1 MTLAM
6 ATSNAMMNGLARS
19 VDMMQDDQLQ
29 TPDEQIPPTFFCRAL
44 YDYQSQDSSSL
55 SFCRGEIIEVL
66 TQMKS
71 GWWDG
76 MLGDER
82 GWFPSNYVQP
92 ITDDEAEAEL
102 SRQEHGRPTNV
113 HDSAIDVS
121 QQYRT
126 TNSEQDHDWL
136 DDEEFGSSRQVVGDL
151 GRRTGSNAG
160 AASDFWVPQ
169 VTDSG
174 QVRASRDHTR
184 TSPANAQ

>member
-1 MTLAM
+1 M
-6 ATSNAMMNGLARS
+6 APTNAMMNGLARS
-19 VDMMQDDQLQ
+19 VDMMQDDQLH
-29 TPDEQIPPTFFCRAL
+29 TPDDQILPTFFCRAL

-55 SFCRGEIIEVL
+55 SFYRNDIIEVL

-76 MLGDER
+76 MLGDDR

-102 SRQEHGRPTNV
+102 SRQDHSGRPTTDV

-126 TNSEQDHDWL
+126 VNSEQDHDWL
-136 DDEEFGSSRQVVGDL
+136 EEEEYGASRRGVEDL
-151 GRRTGSNAG
+151 SHRTGSNGG

-174 QVRASRDHTR
+174 QVRALYLFTFSH
-184 TSPANAQ
+184 N